1 MTRSS
6 AISSRINQKFPWTA
20 IKLAVTSGIL
30 LLALAA
36 APILVS
42 QLHAANT
49 TEQSDPSRLPSFEVA
64 SVKLNKSSTPMT
76 GGHLFE
82 GRWSSTGSIFSAI
95 QLAYGEN
102 GISLSPNE
110 VSGGPDWI
118 KSETYD
124 FEAKVDDSVVQG
136 EWKKLT
142 FDQKFDQLR
151 LMMRSLL
158 ADQFKLKVR
167 RETKELPVY
176 ALVVDKS
183 GPKLTEDNAH
193 PELAG
198 FQALGRGKLAG
209 TSANLSL
216 FAFLLSR
223 QPELGGRRVLDRTG
237 LKGNYTFKFEW
248 APETLAAAS
257 AQSGESG
264 PPPDPS
270 GTSLFSALREQLGLK
285 LESTKAAV
293 DTFVIEHIERPS
305 GN

>member
-1 MTRSS
+1 MTRSQRT
-6 AISSRINQKFPWTA
+6 ISLHKRKFPWTTIRLAA
-20 IKLAVTSGIL
+20 ISGSL

-36 APILVS
+36 APILVV
-42 QLHAANT
+42 QLHASNII
-49 TEQSDPSRLPSFEVA
+49 EQSDSARLSSFEVA

-118 KSETYD
+118 KNEVYD
-124 FEAKVDDSVVQG
+124 FEAKVDASVVQG

-158 ADQFKLKVR
+158 ADRFKLKIR

-176 ALVVDKS
+176 VLVVDKN

-193 PELAG
+193 LDQAVL
-198 FQALGRGKLAG
+198 QALGRGKLEA
-209 TSANLSL
+209 TSAKLNI

-248 APETLAAAS
+248 TPETLAAS
-257 AQSGESG
+257 TQSGESA
-264 PPPDPS
+264 PPPDFS

-285 LESTKAAV
+285 LESTKAPV
-293 DTFVIEHIERPS
+293 DTLVIEHIEKPS

>member
-1 MTRSS
+1 MTRFLTT
-6 AISSRINQKFPWTA
+6 ISFHKRKFPWTA
-20 IKLAVTSGIL
+20 IRLAGISGSL

-36 APILVS
+36 TPILVS
-42 QLHAANT
+42 RLHAAT
-49 TEQSDPSRLPSFEVA
+49 AREQSDPARLPSFEVA
-64 SVKLNKSSTPMT
+64 SIKLNKSSTPMT

-102 GISLSPNE
+102 GISLSANE
-110 VSGGPDWI
+110 ISGGPDWI
-118 KSETYD
+118 KSEVYD

-142 FDQKFDQLR
+142 FDQKYDQLR

-158 ADQFKLKVR
+158 ADRFKLKVR

-176 ALVVDKS
+176 ALVVDKN
-183 GPKLTEDNAH
+183 GPKLTVDNSH
-193 PELAG
+193 LDLAG
-198 FQALGRGKLAG
+198 FQMSGRGRLGASSSQLKM
-209 TSANLSL
+209 
-216 FAFLLSR
+216 FAFILSR

-237 LKGNYTFKFEW
+237 LKANYSFKFQW
-248 APETLAAAS
+248 TPESLSTAAS
-257 AQSGESG
+257 QSGETA
-264 PPPDPS
+264 PPPDLS

-285 LESTKAAV
+285 LESTKAPV

>member
-6 AISSRINQKFPWTA
+6 ILSSRTNRKFPWTA
-20 IKLAVTSGIL
+20 IKLAAISGHL

-36 APILVS
+36 APILVG
-42 QLHAANT
+42 QLHAANISG
-49 TEQSDPSRLPSFEVA
+49 QSDSARLPSFEVA
-64 SVKLNKSSTPMT
+64 SITLNKSSTPMT

-95 QLAYGEN
+95 QLAYGED
-102 GISLSPNE
+102 GISLSASE
-110 VSGGPDWI
+110 ISGGPDWI
-118 KSETYD
+118 KSEVYD

-142 FDQKFDQLR
+142 FDQKYDQLR

-158 ADQFKLKVR
+158 ADRFKLKVR

-176 ALVVDKS
+176 ALVVDKN
-183 GPKLTEDNAH
+183 GPKLTEDNSH
-193 PELAG
+193 LELAG
-198 FQALGRGKLAG
+198 YQALGRGKLEA
-209 TSANLSL
+209 TSAKLNI

-237 LKGNYTFKFEW
+237 LKANYSFKFQW
-248 APETLAAAS
+248 TPENLAAAAVQSSES
-257 AQSGESG
+257 A
-264 PPPDPS
+264 PPPDLS

-285 LESTKAAV
+285 LESTKAPV

>member
-1 MTRSS
+1 MTRFLT
-6 AISSRINQKFPWTA
+6 AISLHKRKSLCTA
-20 IKLAVTSGIL
+20 VKLAAISGTL
-30 LLALAA
+30 LVALAA
-36 APILVS
+36 APILVG
-42 QLHAANT
+42 QLHAANIR
-49 TEQSDPSRLPSFEVA
+49 EQSDPSRLPSFEVA
-64 SVKLNKSSTPMT
+64 SVKLNKSSTPLT

-95 QLAYGEN
+95 ELAYGEN
-102 GISLSPNE
+102 GISLSPSE

-158 ADQFKLKVR
+158 IDRFKLKIR
-167 RETKELPVY
+167 RETKDLPIY
-176 ALVVDKS
+176 ALVVDKN

-209 TSANLSL
+209 TSAKVSL

-248 APETLAAAS
+248 TPETLAAS
-257 AQSGESG
+257 AQPNESA
-264 PPPDPS
+264 PAPDPS

-285 LESTKAAV
+285 LESTKAPV
-293 DTFVIEHIERPS
+293 DTFVIEHIEKPS